1 MNITVTGRGIE
12 VTAAMRSYG
21 EEKLQAAT
29 NVLDM
34 PMEAE
39 TVLRVEHN
47 PSNPVPQVV
56 EVTVRVK
63 GAVVRVSEA
72 AVDMYA
78 AFDLAADRVSRQ
90 LRKYKTRVVD
100 RRQRGAA
107 PAPANEVDLAELIER
122 PAEPAAEEDSEEILR
137 EKLIEFTE
145 LSVDQALLQTDLLG
159 HDFFV
164 FTNKD
169 TGDVNVIYRRKDG
182 GFGILKPI
190 APAPAMAQYQAS
202 QSSFERGGLRG
213 RPALFHERCPMA
225 AVSHFKTFSTH
236 PACRIILDSTS
247 AVTDE
252 LAERMGVDVVEFPFV
267 MADGQHWD
275 DQYKSLGA
283 KEFYDRMRAGE
294 RVLTSAV
301 PTGEF
306 VEIFR
311 VCAEDGV
318 PTMYLSL
325 TGGLSSSVN
334 DARQAASLLKDEH
347 PDFDLAV
354 IDSCAPSLTAALL
367 CQAAC
372 KLRDEGKTMR
382 EIVEWV
388 EANKHRI
395 HGYFTLESLDWLVAG
410 GRVPKAAASVSA
422 VLDMKAD
429 LTYGLDGSLTLTG
442 VSRGRKKALKGLVK
456 KFKEFYRGDAEH
468 MIGIVDADDTE
479 AAEAVEEMV
488 RAELGDACPSIQ
500 RFTLDPTIGGHVGPG
515 MVALA
520 FWGTDR
526 AQDARASK
534 R

>member
-12 VTAAMRSYG
+12 VTAAMRSYV

-78 AFDLAADRVSRQ
+78 AIDLAADRVSRQ

-107 PAPANEVDLAELIER
+107 PPVNDVDLAELIEQ

-190 APAPAMAQYQAS
+190 APAPAMAQ
-202 QSSFERGGLRG
+202 
-213 RPALFHERCPMA
+213 
-225 AVSHFKTFSTH
+225 
-236 PACRIILDSTS
+236 
-247 AVTDE
+247 
-252 LAERMGVDVVEFPFV
+252 
-267 MADGQHWD
+267 
-275 DQYKSLGA
+275 
-283 KEFYDRMRAGE
+283 
-294 RVLTSAV
+294 
-301 PTGEF
+301 
-306 VEIFR
+306 
-311 VCAEDGV
+311 
-318 PTMYLSL
+318 
-325 TGGLSSSVN
+325 
-334 DARQAASLLKDEH
+334 
-347 PDFDLAV
+347 
-354 IDSCAPSLTAALL
+354 
-367 CQAAC
+367 
-372 KLRDEGKTMR
+372 
-382 EIVEWV
+382 
-388 EANKHRI
+388 
-395 HGYFTLESLDWLVAG
+395 
-410 GRVPKAAASVSA
+410 
-422 VLDMKAD
+422 
-429 LTYGLDGSLTLTG
+429 
-442 VSRGRKKALKGLVK
+442 
-456 KFKEFYRGDAEH
+456 
-468 MIGIVDADDTE
+468 
-479 AAEAVEEMV
+479 
-488 RAELGDACPSIQ
+488 
-500 RFTLDPTIGGHVGPG
+500 
-515 MVALA
+515 
-520 FWGTDR
+520 
-526 AQDARASK
+526 
-534 R
+534 